1 MKEAT
6 KKTNIKAD
14 DNLKR
19 TLKQI
24 DCVCI
29 SLIAIDISVRR
40 ISHKPFLP
48 SQVLTKNILTDSYK
62 MMIVPVI
69 TYRSENC
76 SITLQEENRLKAL
89 KIRSIKNT
97 F

>member
-6 KKTNIKAD
+6 KKTKIKTD
-14 DNLKR
+14 VNLQR
-19 TLKQI
+19 TLRQI
-24 DCVCI
+24 DFVCVN
-29 SLIAIDISVRR
+29 SIALDIPVRR

-48 SQVLTKNILTDSYK
+48 SQILTKDILTESYK
-62 MMIVPVI
+62 LTTVPVI

-76 SITLQEENRLKAL
+76 SITLQEENRLKVL